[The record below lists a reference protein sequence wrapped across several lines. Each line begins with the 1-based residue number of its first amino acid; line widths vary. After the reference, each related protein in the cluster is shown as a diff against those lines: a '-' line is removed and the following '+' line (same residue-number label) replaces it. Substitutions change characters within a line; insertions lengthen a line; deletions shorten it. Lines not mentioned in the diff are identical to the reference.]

1 MNSNSPLIDGLN
13 EQQAKAVTHQGGPV
27 LVIAGAGS
35 GKTRVLT
42 QRIAHLISSG
52 TSSPSQILAI
62 TFTNK
67 AAQEMRER
75 VISLVGGVGEAM
87 WISTFHSA
95 CLKMLRSNAERIGYK
110 SSFSIYDDRDSRR
123 LIERAIISNGLDIKR
138 FTPRATQGIISAAK
152 SSLGGIDEVIDRGGI
167 YGNKFGAIFREYN
180 ERLIAANAMDFDDL
194 IVYACNLLKD
204 FEDVRDHYQER
215 FRHILIDEYQDTN
228 AAQNAFVLLL
238 GSKYQNV
245 FAVGDSDQSIYR
257 FRGADPSNIE
267 DFEKAFLN
275 SDIVVL
281 EQNYRSSQTILDAAN
296 SIISKNLTRK
306 PKKLWSDKGKG
317 SLISL
322 AIAMNE
328 YEEARWVARE
338 ILKYRTHGISY
349 SDMAVMYRTNGQ
361 SRVLEEAFAGSS
373 IPYRVIGGTRFFD
386 RQEIR
391 DTLAYMRL
399 VANPDDEVS
408 FERVINTPRRGIGDK
423 AMSQIALYSRT
434 HGISFFQ
441 TLKYI
446 DQLGISKKAQKGTN
460 EFRMLITHLEDQA
473 NAGESPKILL
483 EAVLEKSGY
492 KTMLESDRSVESEG
506 RLENIGELASIAAEH
521 EDLES
526 FLEHSALTSA
536 VDESGEITSVS
547 LMTLHSAKGL
557 EFKNVFLVGLEEGLF
572 PHSRTMEEALDL
584 EEERRLCYVGITRA
598 KDNLALS
605 YALTRSQWGS
615 QREGMPSRFIHEIPA
630 ELLDR
635 VDLTGYANFDQSV
648 FVSSERRSFRD
659 SQSSYHTNFSEI
671 NENPPKSE
679 GDSFRNE
686 STGAQH
692 LGLAVNDT
700 VNHARWGVGKVLKV
714 EGTGDDMRAEIRFKD
729 GATKR
734 FLLAMTPLS
743 KM

>member
-1 MNSNSPLIDGLN
+1 MNSNSSVLAGLN
-13 EQQAKAVTHQGGPV
+13 EQQAVAVTHQGGPV

-52 TSSPSQILAI
+52 ISSPSQILAI

-95 CLKMLRSNAERIGYK
+95 CLKMLRSNAERMGYK
-110 SSFSIYDDRDSRR
+110 ASFSIYDDRDSRR

-152 SSLGGIDEVIDRGGI
+152 SSLGGIDEVIESGGI

-180 ERLIAANAMDFDDL
+180 ERLLAANAMDFDDL
-194 IVYACNLLKD
+194 IVNACNLLKN
-204 FEDVRDHYQER
+204 FEDVRDYYQER

-238 GSKYQNV
+238 GNKYQNV

-257 FRGADPSNIE
+257 FRGADPSNIG
-267 DFEKAFLN
+267 DFEKAFPN

-296 SIISKNLTRK
+296 SVIAKNQTRK
-306 PKKLWSDKGKG
+306 PKRLWSDKGNG

-322 AIAMNE
+322 TIAMNE

-338 ILKYRTHGISY
+338 ILRFKTHGISY

-391 DTLAYMRL
+391 DTLAYMRM

-408 FERVINTPRRGIGDK
+408 FERVINTPRRGIGEK
-423 AMSQIALYSRT
+423 AMAQIALYSRV
-434 HGISFFQ
+434 HRISLFK
-441 TLKYI
+441 TLKYV
-446 DQLGISKKAQKGTN
+446 DQLGVSKKAQNGLG
-460 EFRMLITHLEDQA
+460 EFRMLISHLEDQA
-473 NAGESPKILL
+473 SAGESPKILL

-492 KTMLESDRSVESEG
+492 RAMLESDHSVESEG

-526 FLEHSALTSA
+526 FLEHCALTSA
-536 VDESGEITSVS
+536 VDESGEMTSVS

-598 KDNLALS
+598 KDNLAIS
-605 YALTRSQWGS
+605 YALTRTQWGS

-630 ELLDR
+630 ELLDK
-635 VDLTGYANFDQSV
+635 VDLTGFANFDQSA
-648 FVSSERRSFRD
+648 FVSTERRTFRD
-659 SQSSYHTNFSEI
+659 TQSFNYSTSTEI
-671 NENPPKSE
+671 SAPQSMSTE
-679 GDSFRNE
+679 DSLKNE
-686 STGAQH
+686 STGAQN

-700 VNHARWGVGKVLKV
+700 VDHARWGVGRITKI
-714 EGTGDDMRAEIRFKD
+714 EGKGDDMRAEIRFKD
-729 GATKR
+729 GVTKR

-743 KM
+743 KL